1 MSMGGTPSNLTRLLG
16 GSPLAVL
23 LKLVF
28 LSLVVGA
35 IMAGLGLTPGYLV
48 REFVEMVR
56 WLVGLGF
63 ESIQE
68 FGRYILMG
76 AVIVLPI
83 WILTRI
89 FDRR

>member
-1 MSMGGTPSNLTRLLG
+1 MNGTTSRLTRLLG

-48 REFVEMVR
+48 YQFAEAVR
-56 WLVGLGF
+56 SLFGLGF
-63 ESIQE
+63 ETIRDIWQ
-68 FGRYILMG
+68 YILTG
-76 AVIVLPI
+76 AVIVVPI
-83 WILTRI
+83 WLLTRI
-89 FDRR
+89 FDRS

>member
-1 MSMGGTPSNLTRLLG
+1 VSTSGTTSNLTRLLG

-35 IMAGLGLTPGYLV
+35 IMVGLGLTPGYLL
-48 REFVEMVR
+48 REFADAVR
-56 WLVGLGF
+56 SLFGLDTIRDVGH
-63 ESIQE
+63 
-68 FGRYILMG
+68 YILTG

-83 WILTRI
+83 WLLTRI

>member
-1 MSMGGTPSNLTRLLG
+1 MSTSGTTSNLTRLLG

-35 IMAGLGLTPGYLV
+35 IMVGLGLTPGYLL
-48 REFVEMVR
+48 REFADAVR
-56 WLVGLGF
+56 SLFGLGF
-63 ESIQE
+63 DAIQDV
-68 FGRYILMG
+68 GHYILTG

-83 WILTRI
+83 WLLTRI

>member
-1 MSMGGTPSNLTRLLG
+1 MNGTRSRLTRLLG

-48 REFVEMVR
+48 YQFAEAVR
-56 WLVGLGF
+56 SLFGLGF
-63 ESIQE
+63 ETIRDIWQ
-68 FGRYILMG
+68 YILTG
-76 AVIVLPI
+76 AVIVVPI
-83 WILTRI
+83 WLLTRI